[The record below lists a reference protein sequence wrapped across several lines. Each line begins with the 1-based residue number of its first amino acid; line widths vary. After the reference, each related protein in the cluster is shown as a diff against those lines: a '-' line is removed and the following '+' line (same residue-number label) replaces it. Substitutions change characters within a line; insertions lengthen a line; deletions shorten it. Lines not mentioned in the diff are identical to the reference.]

1 MGYID
6 PGTFGIVSQI
16 GYLILFVFAS
26 VFLFFMKPLRRA
38 VDKLLGRTEQE
49 DAAQDSDVSSNE

>member
-38 VDKLLGRTEQE
+38 VDKLLGKTEPE

>member
-16 GYLILFVFAS
+16 GYLILFIFAS
-26 VFLFFMKPLRRA
+26 VFLFFMKPLRRTA
-38 VDKLLGRTEQE
+38 DKLLGRTKPE
-49 DAAQDSDVSSNE
+49 DTAQDSDVPSNE